1 MNIYKKSLVINR
13 SFWTILGILFSAQVF
28 GQSPID
34 TDRPTQ
40 SESAV
45 VLPKNIFQVE
55 SGFGVSYSGETNQ
68 RIREISMPNVL
79 MRLNLV
85 KGFELRL
92 IANHLQQYRPSN
104 NQQRAGIADWQVGSK
119 IQLFSSPKAQMA
131 FSTHLIFPTGSA
143 RLSNGQIG
151 TLNRLLFAHPIGVK
165 QSISYNIG
173 YNNYGTGSGDLIYTL
188 SLAHQVNDKFIVF
201 LEPYGDW
208 QEFSNAEV
216 SFNAG
221 FLYRMKIHMQW
232 DFSLGTGLNHTMNF
246 LSTGFSWALSP
257 KEKES
262 TRTYSE

>member
-1 MNIYKKSLVINR
+1 MRFYSKDQLVKYA
-13 SFWTILGILFSAQVF
+13 FWAIFGILFNAQVF

-55 SGFGVSYSGETNQ
+55 SGLGISYSGDANQ
-68 RIREISMPNVL
+68 RIREISIPNVL
-79 MRLNLV
+79 MRLNIV
-85 KGFELRL
+85 KGVELRL
-92 IANHLQQYRPSN
+92 ITNHLQQYRPSSD
-104 NQQRAGIADWQVGSK
+104 QKRAGIADWQVGSK

-131 FSTHLIFPTGSA
+131 FSTHVIFPTGSG

-151 TLNRLLFAHPIGVK
+151 SLNRVLFTHPVGAK

-188 SLAHQVNDKFIVF
+188 ALTRQVNDKLVVFI
-201 LEPYGDW
+201 EPYGDW

-216 SFNAG
+216 SLNAG
-221 FLYRMKIHMQW
+221 FLYRMKSHLQW

-246 LSTGFSWALSP
+246 FSTGFSWMLSP
-257 KEKES
+257 SEKES
-262 TRTYSE
+262 SRTYSE